1 LARGSDLVLR
11 GQYATMRSSFVSLRG
26 GLLFSILLVYLL
38 IVVNFQSWLD
48 PFIII
53 TALPAA
59 LAGIVLILFLT
70 HTTLS
75 VPAMMGAIMCMGVA
89 TANSILVI
97 AFAKDVLERTG
108 DPVEAALAAGE
119 TRFRPVLMT
128 ALAMIIGMVP
138 MAMGLGEGGE
148 QNAPRGDRRPDGGD
162 GGNFDFRAGRIQPAT
177 PPAAAPR
184 CALIVPR
191 GSMIEEETKQENRK
205 SRQAARMPLVF
216 RLALLVLLAVVAALL
231 YSTIHSG
238 IRSRV
243 QARAALAQATLDQAV
258 PTVQVIRPRASS
270 AAEELVLPGDAQ
282 AFVAT
287 PIFARVN
294 GYLKKWYSDIGT
306 RVKAGQLLAEIET
319 PEIDQQLDQARA
331 DLATAQANYALA
343 LTTAERYQNL
353 FKTQSVAK
361 QDVDNKVGD
370 MHAKKAIVD
379 SATSNVRRLLE
390 MQRFQKVYAPFD
402 GVITARNID
411 IGALIDA
418 GANTPGKELF
428 DLAATDRLRVYVNV
442 PQSYSRSATVGR
454 AAQLALTEMP
464 GRSFSGRIVRTAEA
478 IDPASRTLLTEVD
491 VDNPTGELLPG
502 AFVSV
507 HFHLD
512 SKAGAVV
519 LPVNTLIF
527 RSAGLQVGVVRDGK
541 AILVPVVLGR
551 DFGNTVEVA
560 SGVTTADL
568 VIENPSDS
576 LISGTTVRV
585 AAGAPAAKGER

>member
-1 LARGSDLVLR
+1 
-11 GQYATMRSSFVSLRG
+11 
-26 GLLFSILLVYLL
+26 
-38 IVVNFQSWLD
+38 
-48 PFIII
+48 
-53 TALPAA
+53 
-59 LAGIVLILFLT
+59 
-70 HTTLS
+70 
-75 VPAMMGAIMCMGVA
+75 
-89 TANSILVI
+89 
-97 AFAKDVLERTG
+97 
-108 DPVEAALAAGE
+108 
-119 TRFRPVLMT
+119 
-128 ALAMIIGMVP
+128 
-138 MAMGLGEGGE
+138 
-148 QNAPRGDRRPDGGD
+148 
-162 GGNFDFRAGRIQPAT
+162 
-177 PPAAAPR
+177 
-184 CALIVPR
+184 
-191 GSMIEEETKQENRK
+191 MIEEETKQENRK

-585 AAGAPAAKGER
+585 AAGAPVAKGER